1 MKTLTNLK
9 VSQKFLLL
17 TVFVAVSLII
27 FGLYTY
33 ETIDKIKVNGPLY
46 KSIVQGKDLIAD
58 ILPPPEY
65 IIESYLNMHQLPFA
79 KDNAQINSIIE
90 KSKKL
95 EEEYFSR
102 HEFWISDL
110 EPGTMKNIL
119 IEDSYKPAVEFFRVK
134 NSQFIPAIKSGNIE
148 LANLLLNTGLKENY
162 EKHREAIDKVV
173 ELANI
178 SNLAIE
184 KETQDVISTR
194 TLLIIILLLVVIS
207 LISLI
212 SYFTTIS
219 ITVPVK
225 RLALIADKLAVG
237 DIKVSAY
244 SDAQN
249 ELGDLERSFGLMI
262 ENTKTQVAVMERIE
276 QGDKSVEI
284 IAKSENDVL
293 SKSMAKVI
301 DTIRNLISESLML
314 SKAAVEGRLS
324 TRGNIEKFQ
333 GGYKEIVIGVNE
345 TLDAVVKPFNE
356 TSNVLKILAQGD
368 LTCRMNGEY
377 QGDFVLIKESINGL
391 AESFNKALSDV
402 TEAVQATASAS
413 TQISSSSEEMAAG
426 AQEQS
431 AQTTEIAGAVEEMSK
446 TIFET
451 TKNASTASVNA
462 KNASSQAK
470 IGVEKISEAK
480 NGMNEIIES
489 AQATG
494 KIINSL
500 ASKTD
505 QIGEIAQ
512 VIDDIAD
519 QTNLLALNA
528 AIEAARAGEQGRGF
542 AVVADEV
549 RKLAERTT
557 KATKEIAETIK
568 DIQKEAKQ
576 ADDSMKIAGGFV
588 TRGIE
593 LNINVEN
600 ALMKI
605 NESAQLVASEIDQVA
620 AASEEQSAASEQ
632 ISKNIEGISNVTNE
646 TTSGLQQIATAA
658 EDLNQ
663 LTNNLQEMVG
673 RFIINNQ
680 NKSQSKRTN
689 LLRK

>member
-1 MKTLTNLK
+1 MSRLGYSTRIIELRQPTITTSLQLLAGLDQSLAGLRGYMLTSSDKFKDERASAWEKGITPSLEKMKNLSVNWTAEENRRRLENIISLLANFKSYQSEAETNTLSNLDLAK
-9 VSQKFLLL
+9 EIL
-17 TVFVAVSLII
+17 VAKAAPTA
-27 FGLYTY
+27 F
-33 ETIDKIKVNGPLY
+33 KIK
-46 KSIVQGKDLIAD
+46 DLLKELVASQEELLAAD
-58 ILPPPEY
+58 
-65 IIESYLNMHQLPFA
+65 N
-79 KDNAQINSIIE
+79 
-90 KSKKL
+90 KL
-95 EEEYFSR
+95 
-102 HEFWISDL
+102 
-110 EPGTMKNIL
+110 
-119 IEDSYKPAVEFFRVK
+119 
-134 NSQFIPAIKSGNIE
+134 IKASS
-148 LANLLLNTGLKENY
+148 ANLESTITWIL
-162 EKHREAIDKVV
+162 
-173 ELANI
+173 
-178 SNLAIE
+178 
-184 KETQDVISTR
+184 VIS
-194 TLLIIILLLVVIS
+194 IGFVSFV
-207 LISLI
+207 
-212 SYFTTIS
+212 SYFTTKS

-225 RLALIADKLAVG
+225 ELDNKSREFANGNYDVKVEVTSNDELGGLAKTFTEMVGKLKLANTELLSEKAS
-237 DIKVSAY
+237 IEQKVK
-244 SDAQN
+244 DAVKESEEQRN
-249 ELGDLERSFGLMI
+249 YLER
-262 ENTKTQVAVMERIE
+262 NTGKLL
-276 QGDKSVEI
+276 VEM
-284 IAKSENDVL
+284 D
-293 SKSMAKVI
+293 
-301 DTIRNLISESLML
+301 NL
-314 SKAAVEGRLS
+314 A
-324 TRGNIEKFQ
+324 N
-333 GGYKEIVIGVNE
+333 
-345 TLDAVVKPFNE
+345 
-356 TSNVLKILAQGD
+356 GD
-368 LTCRMNGEY
+368 LTVQIE
-377 QGDFVLIKESINGL
+377 KEKDDVIGAL
-391 AESFNKALSDV
+391 FDGFNKVVLNMKRMIEQVAF
-402 TEAVQATASAS
+402 AVQATASAS
-413 TQISSSSEEMAAG
+413 AQISSSSEEMAAG

-480 NGMNEIIES
+480 NGMNEIIVS
-489 AQATG
+489 AQSTG

-658 EDLNQ
+658 EDLNK

-673 RFIINNQ
+673 RFVINNQ
-680 NKSQSKRTN
+680 SKSQSKRTN
-689 LLRK
+689 LLGK